1 MRRISVSDCRV
12 ARRNRLGWARKRHR
26 IGVSEKKWKRPKGS
40 RIDSRTLLGLSL
52 CASIAC
58 AAAAHSQRRARA
70 WAFPASLFARPARAV
85 RGAATCMS
93 HLSAATGSAGVGGHE
108 MRLNFAPAG
117 ADTLE
122 RAPWPAKGDAS
133 VVARSPARFSC
144 QTPKCRSLV
153 PTVGYT
159 DRTSTHRDRRRAA
172 AAASFGHIAPGVRRG
187 ARARARIHSP
197 DSEARSARRQ
207 RHSADPSKQPHLVYA
222 RHLGAT
228 VKRRAHSFQV
238 AGPRSIKQPRV
249 HLGGGRL
256 FASSAAA
263 QAQHAPLLAWC
274 APRTPRCTPHCM
286 PTTCAKQTAARRVAC
301 RASAVDRPA
310 LKWRAGWPPIRGTF
324 GQHPFQ
330 PCLGPRGRAQRL
342 RRTRRA
348 R

>member
-159 DRTSTHRDRRRAA
+159 EGRESKRRGEGGRHLPPAC
-172 AAASFGHIAPGVRRG
+172 APGSIT
-187 ARARARIHSP
+187 AQL
-197 DSEARSARRQ
+197 RQ
-207 RHSADPSKQPHLVYA
+207 RAPVPRQHAQ
-222 RHLGAT
+222 
-228 VKRRAHSFQV
+228 RAH
-238 AGPRSIKQPRV
+238 AGT
-249 HLGGGRL
+249 
-256 FASSAAA
+256 A
-263 QAQHAPLLAWC
+263 
-274 APRTPRCTPHCM
+274 RT
-286 PTTCAKQTAARRVAC
+286 
-301 RASAVDRPA
+301 
-310 LKWRAGWPPIRGTF
+310 L
-324 GQHPFQ
+324 
-330 PCLGPRGRAQRL
+330 
-342 RRTRRA
+342 
-348 R
+348 